1 MKLIDELYLAM
12 KCLVLSNTHEDL
24 YCYDAFLGMNKA
36 IIASIAILVLMMGTA
51 SNTVF
56 HVVEARSIPQHL
68 LDSNSTEKGKFLLAK
83 NGNSSE
89 KQYPKIIGYTPF

>member
-36 IIASIAILVLMMGTA
+36 IIAGIAILVLIMGTA